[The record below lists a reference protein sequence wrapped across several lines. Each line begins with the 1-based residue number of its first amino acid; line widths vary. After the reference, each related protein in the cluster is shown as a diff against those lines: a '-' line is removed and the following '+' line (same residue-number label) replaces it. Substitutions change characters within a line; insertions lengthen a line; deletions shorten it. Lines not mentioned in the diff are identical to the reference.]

1 MRMDAG
7 AWFEAGKRRAPR
19 RQRLIPAVA
28 GALVTATLIL
38 LLVGRFAHATQ
49 QVAALPPA
57 GTKAAPDFT
66 MTRWDATGVPTIH
79 LAGLRGHV
87 VVVNFWAPWC
97 EPCQTE
103 APVLR
108 AAAGRFTPAGVAF
121 VGVAFQTTQRD
132 ALAFV
137 QKYGIPYPIGPA
149 PDDLAVAYGVTGLP
163 YTFVITPNGTLAY
176 TFAGAVQ
183 SDRLE
188 RAIQAAAA
196 HSGA

>member
-1 MRMDAG
+1 MDAG
-7 AWFEAGKRRAPR
+7 AWFEAGKRRALH
-19 RQRLIPAVA
+19 RQRLIPVVV
-28 GALVTATLIL
+28 GALVTVALVV
-38 LLVGRFAHATQ
+38 LLVGRFAQATQ
-49 QVAALPPA
+49 QVASLPPA

-66 MTRWDATGVPTIH
+66 MARWDVAGAPAIH
-79 LAGLRGHV
+79 LAGLRGRV

-137 QKYGIPYPIGPA
+137 QKYDIPYPTGPA

-163 YTFVITPNGTLAY
+163 YTFVITPDGALAY

-196 HSGA
+196 QHGA